1 MYITGCVLGFETFFE
16 QSTARLRLLSVG
28 DIGEAQMMVREVLQ
42 TIGSDEVRYFAD
54 KMESFSSHEGG
65 DHLRT
70 GQGDRGSVTASQD
83 DDRAPVD
90 EAKPKPVKRLQPESS
105 RLKGPRRYLTINQAL
120 PSSEARDTVAKK
132 SQLLLQSLGSPAV
145 HEEDYSQAA
154 GGSPSCES
162 RAL

>member
-1 MYITGCVLGFETFFE
+1 
-16 QSTARLRLLSVG
+16 
-28 DIGEAQMMVREVLQ
+28 MMVREVLQ

-54 KMESFSSHEGG
+54 KMESFSSHESG

-90 EAKPKPVKRLQPESS
+90 EAKPKPVKRLQPESR

-162 RAL
+162 ISRAL

>member
-1 MYITGCVLGFETFFE
+1 
-16 QSTARLRLLSVG
+16 
-28 DIGEAQMMVREVLQ
+28 MMVREVLQ

-54 KMESFSSHEGG
+54 KMESFSSHASG
-65 DHLRT
+65 DHLKI
-70 GQGDRGSVTASQD
+70 QGDRGSVTASQD
-83 DDRAPVD
+83 DDRAPED

-105 RLKGPRRYLTINQAL
+105 RPKGPRGYLTINQAF
-120 PSSEARDTVAKK
+120 PSPEARDTVAKK
-132 SQLLLQSLGSPAV
+132 SQLLLESLGSPTV